1 MLVETTMEEDA
12 VHQKNLVTMEKETVM
27 VQLMED
33 SMMEIQD
40 VNQD

>member
-1 MLVETTMEEDA
+1 MLVGTTMEEDA
-12 VHQKNLVTMEKETVM
+12 VHQKNLATMERETVM